1 MVTGS
6 KPNSCRYSE
15 LMKDVKVLDIS
26 GTKEGIFEM

>member
-6 KPNSCRYSE
+6 KPNSYRYSE

-26 GTKEGIFEM
+26 GTKDRIFEM

>member
-6 KPNSCRYSE
+6 KPNSCRYSD

-26 GTKEGIFEM
+26 GTKERIFEM